1 MPNVYLRVPHYVASY
16 FRNKNRSQRIAVGG
30 VIHIDPSDPLY
41 ALLIENIHCNST
53 VVNRGYCFCAR
64 QWKRM
69 MMGYAPNETNLK
81 KQPILNQLE
90 DELTLSDNEVATL
103 SGLNAPRNSDKGE
116 YLCIAVPRE
125 ICKYGQQF
133 IVNEHWQFTWRG
145 SFAIRNAMT
154 DEFWRALF
162 AYLDIRREMYSNTR
176 GRKYVAIEG
185 LESFMERYDIRN
197 STEDQHELQT
207 LKRGMNR
214 KRHAFKFNEED
225 YIEHG

>member
-30 VIHIDPSDPLY
+30 VISIDPSDPLY
-41 ALLIENIHCNST
+41 ATLVDKLTCNST
-53 VVNRGYCFCAR
+53 SVNQGYCFCAR

-69 MMGYAPNETNLK
+69 MMGHAPNETNLK
-81 KQPILNQLE
+81 KPPMLKEFE
-90 DELTLSDNEVATL
+90 DELTLSDDEVAIL
-103 SGLNAPRNSDKGE
+103 SGLSAPRNSDKGE

-125 ICKYGQQF
+125 ICKFGQQF
-133 IVNEHWQFTWRG
+133 IVNEHWQLTDHG
-145 SFAIRNAMT
+145 AKAMRLMMT
-154 DEFWRALF
+154 NEFWRALF
-162 AYLDIRREMYSNTR
+162 SYLDTRREMLSNVR
-176 GRKYVAIEG
+176 DRKFVVIEG

-225 YIEHG
+225 YVEHG